1 MKIANSITLFN
12 VDELVPLDNLLRRDV
27 TDDYI
32 RELSKAIRE
41 QGLLHPILVREKDG
55 KKQIIAGYCRWLAH
69 KWMAR
74 ETIPGRLV
82 EAEQHE
88 LRTMA
93 ATENLQR
100 VDLDP
105 LEEALACKSMIEIDG
120 HSVKSL
126 SQAITKSTGWIQT
139 RLDTLHW
146 PQNFLECLG
155 EKRLSMSAL
164 AELAR
169 IHDDE
174 YRDYLLQIAID
185 NGVTSMVCR
194 MWKNSWE
201 MTRIKKKKEDLPLQ
215 VPKINAQPAKITMVC
230 WACETDRPSGDITY
244 EPLCSGCIDIL
255 KSARSEPV
263 NQEI

>member
-1 MKIANSITLFN
+1 MFN
-12 VDELVPLDNLLRRDV
+12 VEELVPLDELLRRDV
-27 TDDYI
+27 SDDYI
-32 RELSKAIRE
+32 RELALAIRE
-41 QGLLHPILVREKDG
+41 HGLIHPILVREKDG

-74 ETIPGRLV
+74 EKIPGRFV
-82 EAEQHE
+82 EAEQYE

-100 VDLDP
+100 WDLDP

-126 SQAITKSTGWIQT
+126 SQAISKSTGWIQS
-139 RLDTLHW
+139 RLDTLYW
-146 PQNFLECLG
+146 PENFLECLG
-155 EKRLSMSAL
+155 QKQLSMSAL

-169 IHDDE
+169 IDESE

-194 MWKNSWE
+194 MWRNSWE
-201 MTRIKKKKEDLPLQ
+201 LSRVKKTKEELPLE
-215 VPKINAQPAKITMVC
+215 VPKIDAQPARISMVC
-230 WACETDRPSGDITY
+230 WGCEKDKPSGQITY
-244 EPLCSGCIDIL
+244 EPLCAECIEMLI
-255 KSARSEPV
+255 KAK
-263 NQEI
+263 N